1 MTASANLQPT
11 TTQTPAKGSEEYLT
25 DKQVAARYGI
35 GKTTVWR
42 WRRTDATFPSPVTLS
57 ERCVRWRMS
66 DLLAWEAAR
75 AGAAA

>member
-1 MTASANLQPT
+1 MSLPANSNQS
-11 TTQTPAKGSEEYLT
+11 TPKVENEFLT

-35 GKTTVWR
+35 GKTTIWR
-42 WRRTDATFPSPVTLS
+42 WRRNDPSFPTPVTLS

-75 AGAAA
+75 AGSAA